1 MCLLLLRFVICF
13 VTFVMFVMCYMP
25 VSLPTS
31 PSYGGMPWEGLLH
44 HIEAMED
51 LYVAIRAAETA
62 RGIQGNALHLSDFR
76 GNVNVICMQ
85 RRGWQCGGT
94 VHFFTSDLALSILC
108 AMRHAPWRDSCLK
121 WAHSRI
127 LQSLLTIALMSSGS
141 FETFAVVCSNICPR
155 EVDIPAVQC
164 EQPQLHTIAFHCQL
178 RQNYDIQRHV
188 T

>member
-1 MCLLLLRFVICF
+1 MCLLLLRFVVCF

-62 RGIQGNALHLSDFR
+62 RGIQGNALHLSGFR

-85 RRGWQCGGT
+85 RR
-94 VHFFTSDLALSILC
+94 VALWRHGPLFHLKSC
-108 AMRHAPWRDSCLK
+108 PFYPMRHATRAMARFLSQVGSFSNLAKLADDSSHEL
-121 WAHSRI
+121 RI
-127 LQSLLTIALMSSGS
+127 L
-141 FETFAVVCSNICPR
+141 
-155 EVDIPAVQC
+155 
-164 EQPQLHTIAFHCQL
+164 
-178 RQNYDIQRHV
+178 
-188 T
+188 